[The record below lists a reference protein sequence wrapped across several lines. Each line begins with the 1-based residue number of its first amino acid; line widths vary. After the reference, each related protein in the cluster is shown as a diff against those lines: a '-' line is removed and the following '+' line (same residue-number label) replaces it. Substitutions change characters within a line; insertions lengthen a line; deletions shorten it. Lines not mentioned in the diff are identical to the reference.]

1 MALVDRQRV
10 ATSSAAGDSRRS
22 VRFFN
27 GSAFERAFA
36 GLCLAAALFV
46 LLILGGFFVSLTI
59 GAWPALAKF
68 GPAFVWTTTWNP
80 VTGVFGALPAIA
92 GTLIT
97 SAIAIVIAV
106 PLAFAIAIFITQ
118 LAPEWL
124 RQPLGV
130 AIELLAAIP
139 SIIYG
144 MWGLFVFA
152 PVFRTFV
159 QAPIIALFD
168 NVPVLSSIFSGPAIG
183 IGMATAGVVL
193 AIMILPFIAAVMRD
207 VIATVPKRL
216 KESGY
221 AIGATDWEV
230 ARAIIIPNCAGG
242 LTGAVFLGLGRALGE
257 TMAVTFI
264 IGNANRITAN
274 IFAPSN
280 TIASTIANEFQE
292 AYTDMHSSALIALGL
307 LLFVITFIVLAL
319 ARLMLKRI
327 SS

>member
-1 MALVDRQRV
+1 MALVDRRTDTYGQ
-10 ATSSAAGDSRRS
+10 TAGGFRRS
-22 VRFFN
+22 ARFLNGAAFESFFKWLSI
-27 GSAFERAFA
+27 GSAV
-36 GLCLAAALFV
+36 FV
-46 LLILGGFFVSLTI
+46 LLILGGFFMSLSY
-59 GAWPALAKF
+59 GAWPALSKF
-68 GPAFVWTTTWNP
+68 GVAFIWTTTWNP
-80 VTGVFGALPAIA
+80 VTGNFGALPAIA

-97 SAIAIVIAV
+97 SAIAIVLAV
-106 PLAFAIAIFITQ
+106 PLAFAVAIFITQ
-118 LAPEWL
+118 IAPAWL
-124 RQPLGV
+124 RHPLGI

-152 PVFRTFV
+152 PFF
-159 QAPIIALFD
+159 ADWIEGPIVDLFD
-168 NVPVLSSIFSGPAIG
+168 GVPVLGTIFKGPAIG
-183 IGMATAGVVL
+183 IGMTTAGIVL
-193 AIMILPFIAAVMRD
+193 AVMILPFIAAVMRD
-207 VIATVPKRL
+207 VIDTVPKRL

-230 ARAIIIPNCAGG
+230 ARAIIIPHCRTG
-242 LTGAVFLGLGRALGE
+242 LAGAVFLGLGRALGE

-264 IGNANRITAN
+264 IGNANRITAA
-274 IFAPSN
+274 IFAPGN

-292 AYTDMHSSALIALGL
+292 AYTPMHSSALIALGL

>member
-1 MALVDRQRV
+1 MALVDRRTN
-10 ATSSAAGDSRRS
+10 AYAEAAGGFRRS
-22 VRFFN
+22 TRFLNGPAFEGFFKWLSI
-27 GSAFERAFA
+27 GSAV
-36 GLCLAAALFV
+36 FV
-46 LLILGGFFVSLTI
+46 LLILGGFLVSLTY
-59 GAWPALAKF
+59 GAWPAFARF

-80 VTGVFGALPAIA
+80 VTNSFGALPAIA

-97 SAIAIVIAV
+97 STIAIVLAV
-106 PLAFAIAIFITQ
+106 PLAFAIALFITQ
-118 LAPEWL
+118 LAPPWL
-124 RQPLGV
+124 RHPLGIAV
-130 AIELLAAIP
+130 ELLAAIP

-144 MWGLFVFA
+144 MWGLLVFA
-152 PVFRTFV
+152 PFF
-159 QAPIIALFD
+159 ADWIEGPITDLFD
-168 NVPVLSSIFSGPAIG
+168 GVPILGTVFKGPAIG

-207 VIATVPKRL
+207 VIDTVPKRL

-230 ARAIIIPNCAGG
+230 ARSIIIPHSRAG
-242 LTGAVFLGLGRALGE
+242 LAGAVFLGLGRALGE

-264 IGNANRITAN
+264 IGNANRITAS
-274 IFAPSN
+274 IFSPGN

-292 AYTDMHSSALIALGL
+292 AYSPMHSSALMALGL
-307 LLFVITFIVLAL
+307 LLFVITFIVLAV

>member
-1 MALVDRQRV
+1 MTLVDGRTNAERE
-10 ATSSAAGDSRRS
+10 AAGEFRRS
-22 VRFFN
+22 TRFMNGAVFEGVFKWLSV
-27 GSAFERAFA
+27 GSAV
-36 GLCLAAALFV
+36 FV
-46 LLILGGFFVSLTI
+46 LMILGGFFVSLSW
-59 GAWPALAKF
+59 GAWPALEKF

-80 VTGVFGALPAIA
+80 VTGTFGALPAIA

-97 SAIAIVIAV
+97 SAIAVVLAV
-106 PLAFAIAIFITQ
+106 PLAFAVALFITQ
-118 LAPEWL
+118 LAPAWL
-124 RQPLGV
+124 RHPLGI

-152 PVFRTFV
+152 PVF
-159 QAPIIALFD
+159 ADWIEGPIVDLFED
-168 NVPVLSSIFSGPAIG
+168 VPVLGTIFKGPAIG
-183 IGMATAGVVL
+183 IGMATAGIVL

-207 VIATVPKRL
+207 VVDTVPKRL

-230 ARAIIIPNCAGG
+230 ARAIIVPHCRTG
-242 LTGAVFLGLGRALGE
+242 LAGAVFLGLGRALGE

-264 IGNANRITAN
+264 IGNANRITAAV
-274 IFAPSN
+274 FAPGN

-292 AYTDMHSSALIALGL
+292 AYTPMHSSALIALGL
-307 LLFVITFIVLAL
+307 LLFVITFAVLAA

>member
-1 MALVDRQRV
+1 MTLVDRRTDYV
-10 ATSSAAGDSRRS
+10 EAAGEVRRS
-22 VRFFN
+22 SRFLNGPAFETLFKWLSI
-27 GSAFERAFA
+27 GSA
-36 GLCLAAALFV
+36 LLV
-46 LLILGGFFVSLTI
+46 LLILGGFFASLTY
-59 GAWPALAKF
+59 GALPALEKF
-68 GPAFVWTTTWNP
+68 GLPFIWTSTWNP
-80 VTGVFGALPAIA
+80 VTGSFGALPAIA

-97 SAIAIVIAV
+97 SAIAILLAV

-118 LAPEWL
+118 LAPAWL
-124 RQPLGV
+124 RHPLGI

-152 PVFRTFV
+152 PFFGDWIEG
-159 QAPIIALFD
+159 PIVDLFE
-168 NVPVLSSIFSGPAIG
+168 NVPVLGTIFKGPAIG

-207 VIATVPKRL
+207 VVDTVPKRL

-230 ARAIIIPNCAGG
+230 ARSIIIPHCRTGLAG
-242 LTGAVFLGLGRALGE
+242 AIFLGLGRALGE

-264 IGNANRITAN
+264 IGNANRITAS
-274 IFAPSN
+274 IFAPGN

-292 AYTDMHSSALIALGL
+292 AYTPMHSSALIALGL
-307 LLFVITFIVLAL
+307 LLFVITFIVLAI

-327 SS
+327 AS